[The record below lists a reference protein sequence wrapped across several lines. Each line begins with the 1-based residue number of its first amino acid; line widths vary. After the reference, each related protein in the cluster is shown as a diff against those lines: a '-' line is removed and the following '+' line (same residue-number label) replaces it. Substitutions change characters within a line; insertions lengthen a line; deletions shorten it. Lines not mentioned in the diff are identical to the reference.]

1 VLFLGLNSI
10 SHTYLLKNYLKYFIL
25 LFIVVL
31 SSFVF
36 TSKPDTIELETT
48 STEKGKDSIIVK
60 EEIIAIK
67 YYSELKTKS
76 VTHKLDSLL
85 KRIHKRQDFHGSILV
100 AQKGKVIYQNQVG
113 TADFR
118 KKKPLN
124 KESVYQLAS
133 VSKQFTAAS
142 ILLLVERNQLKL
154 TDTVTTYFPKF
165 PFKNITIK
173 HLLHHTSGLPK
184 YFWVAEHEWEESHPP
199 NNIELMNFI
208 ETSST
213 ASLFFRPGRRF
224 DYSNTGYFVLA
235 SIVEKISNTSFS
247 DFIQTNIFDPLQMND
262 SFVYSYKNNPIK
274 ENQLSGYRL
283 YRGWRHL
290 KIGGTVNDAVVGD
303 KNIYATNEDLFKWID
318 GLNTGKII
326 SKTSLE
332 QMYTK
337 GETRYGRKVPYGF
350 GFRIDTNTDE
360 KVIFHFGKW
369 NGFSTGISQYAN
381 DLVIII
387 LEHTSYRA
395 MGTLTKKVKRIVK
408 NNFDT

>member
-1 VLFLGLNSI
+1 M
-10 SHTYLLKNYLKYFIL
+10 KNYLKYFII
-25 LFIVVL
+25 LFILVL
-31 SSFVF
+31 SSFIL
-36 TSKPDTIELETT
+36 TSKSDNTELKTNLT
-48 STEKGKDSIIVK
+48 AVKKDSVVAKDSII
-60 EEIIAIK
+60 IIKKFSA
-67 YYSELKTKS
+67 SKTKNI
-76 VTHKLDSLL
+76 THKLDSLL
-85 KRIHKRQDFHGSILV
+85 KRINKRHDFHGSILV

-118 KKKPLN
+118 KKKSLD

-142 ILLLVERNQLKL
+142 ILMLVEKNLLKL
-154 TDTVTTYFPKF
+154 TDTVTKYYPNF

-173 HLLHHTSGLPK
+173 HLLNHTSGLPK
-184 YFWVAEHEWEESHPP
+184 YFWVAEHEWKEKHPP
-199 NNIELMNFI
+199 SNKEMMRFI

-213 ASLFFRPGRRF
+213 ASMFFRPGRRF

-235 SIVEKISNTSFS
+235 SIVENISKMSFS
-247 DFIQTNIFDPLQMND
+247 DFVKTNIFDPLQMTN

-303 KNIYATNEDLFKWID
+303 KNIYATNEDLFKWIH

-326 SKTSLE
+326 SKNSLE

-337 GETRYGRKVPYGF
+337 GETKYGRKVPYGF
-350 GFRIDTNTDE
+350 GFRIDTKTAE
-360 KVIFHFGKW
+360 KVIYHFGKW
-369 NGFSTGISQYAN
+369 NGFSTGISQYPD

-395 MGTLTKKVKRIVK
+395 MGTLTKKIKRMVK

>member
-1 VLFLGLNSI
+1 
-10 SHTYLLKNYLKYFIL
+10 LKSPLKYLIL

-31 SSFVF
+31 SSFIL
-36 TSKPDTIELETT
+36 TSKPDKLEHSKK
-48 STEKGKDSIIVK
+48 STAIKKDSITVK
-60 EEIIAIK
+60 DTVISIRTYAD
-67 YYSELKTKS
+67 SKTKS
-76 VTHKLDSLL
+76 VKKKLDSLL
-85 KRIHKRQDFHGSILV
+85 KRINKRHDFHGSILV
-100 AQKGKVIYQNQVG
+100 AQKGKVVYQNHVG

-118 KKKPLN
+118 KKKSLN

-142 ILLLVERNQLKL
+142 ILMLVERNLLKL
-154 TDTVTTYFPKF
+154 TDTVTKYYPNF

-173 HLLHHTSGLPK
+173 HLLNHTSGLPK
-184 YFWVAEHEWEESHPP
+184 YFWVAEHEWKENHPP
-199 NNIELMNFI
+199 NNKEMMRFI

-213 ASLFFRPGRRF
+213 AAMFFSPGRRF

-235 SIVEKISNTSFS
+235 SIVENISKKSFS
-247 DFIQTNIFDPLQMND
+247 DFVQANIFTPLQMNN

-303 KNIYATNEDLFKWID
+303 KNIYATNEDLFKWIH

-326 SKTSLE
+326 SKSSLE

-337 GETRYGRKVPYGF
+337 GETKYGRKVPYGF
-350 GFRIDTNTDE
+350 GFRIDTKTDE
-360 KVIFHFGKW
+360 KVIYHFGKW
-369 NGFSTGISQYAN
+369 NGFSTGISQYED

-408 NNFDT
+408 NKFDV

>member
-1 VLFLGLNSI
+1 
-10 SHTYLLKNYLKYFIL
+10 LKNYLKYFII
-25 LFIVVL
+25 LFIVIL
-31 SSFVF
+31 SSFIL
-36 TSKPDTIELETT
+36 TSKPDKAEFKNTIAAKE
-48 STEKGKDSIIVK
+48 KDSITVIDS
-60 EEIIAIK
+60 IISIK
-67 YYSELKTKS
+67 SYSEIRTKG
-76 VTHKLDSLL
+76 VKKKLDSLL
-85 KRIHKRQDFHGSILV
+85 KRINKRHDFHGSILV
-100 AQKGKVIYQNQVG
+100 AQKGKVVYQNQIG

-118 KKKPLN
+118 KRKSLH
-124 KESVYQLAS
+124 KESIYQLAS

-142 ILLLVERNQLKL
+142 ILILAERNQLKL
-154 TDTVTTYFPKF
+154 TDTITKYYPNF

-173 HLLHHTSGLPK
+173 HLLNHTSGLPK
-184 YFWVAEHEWEESHPP
+184 YFWVAEHEWKENHPP
-199 NNIELMNFI
+199 NNAEMMNFM

-213 ASLFFRPGRRF
+213 ASMFFSPGRRF

-235 SIVEKISNTSFS
+235 SIVEHISKTSFS
-247 DFIQTNIFDPLQMND
+247 DFVQTNIFTPLQMSN

-303 KNIYATNEDLFKWID
+303 KNIYATNEDLFKWIH

-337 GETRYGRKVPYGF
+337 GKTKYGRKVPYGF
-350 GFRIDTNTDE
+350 GFRIDTKTDE
-360 KVIFHFGKW
+360 KVIYHFGKW
-369 NGFSTGISQYAN
+369 NGFSTGISQYSN

-395 MGTLTKKVKRIVK
+395 MGTLTKKVKRIVQH
-408 NNFDT
+408 NFDAS